1 MAAHAAGRGRSR
13 PSESRPPRGTGGRHP
28 SRRGRVRGLEA
39 GPGVAEEEQVA
50 AVELP
55 EPLEVAVRQLAV
67 HPGHDRGRHRLAA
80 ASVCGAAGAPGAP
93 CQRGRSNTRGGG
105 SARPR
110 PGEVDVGAYVV
121 QDVGGVFLRRGSG
134 ARSAARL
141 RATRTSAAARLE
153 ILVPADEVVAHG
165 AREAEVG
172 HGPPVLVVD
181 VGAGQNHQVRELLEG
196 DVVDRGAG
204 RHRRLVSAETSH
216 DLPSVRAAKA
226 LAVYVDFLKLA
237 PVRRDEALQRVAH
250 KHELCVSL
258 QSTPD
263 L

>member
-93 CQRGRSNTRGGG
+93 CQRGRSKMRGEGR
-105 SARPR
+105 ARGHDLGKSMLAPMWYR
-110 PGEVDVGAYVV
+110 MLAASFC
-121 QDVGGVFLRRGSG
+121 GGVRARGQ
-134 ARSAARL
+134 
-141 RATRTSAAARLE
+141 
-153 ILVPADEVVAHG
+153 P
-165 AREAEVG
+165 
-172 HGPPVLVVD
+172 
-181 VGAGQNHQVRELLEG
+181 
-196 DVVDRGAG
+196 RG
-204 RHRRLVSAETSH
+204 
-216 DLPSVRAAKA
+216 
-226 LAVYVDFLKLA
+226 
-237 PVRRDEALQRVAH
+237 
-250 KHELCVSL
+250 
-258 QSTPD
+258 
-263 L
+263 